1 MGYRKIVIGTD
12 GSDSAA
18 IAQASAARLAK
29 RLRAQLVIVTA
40 FDPPA
45 ITEERAVSVLASAK
59 EAALGDRVEAATWIQ
74 RGEPADI
81 ILQVAQREGAD
92 LIVVGNKG
100 MGKATRFRL
109 GSVPDRA
116 AHYAD
121 CDLLIV
127 DTTGALAAG
136 ESAPKAYRRIVIG
149 TDGSPTASEAARKGL
164 ELAMRLGSS
173 VTLVYVGDPLLGAI
187 TLEQTAA
194 LAPEGVE
201 ADQRVVQG
209 DPAEELCRIAV
220 DSEGDLVVVGNKGMS
235 GARRFLLGS
244 VPNRVAH
251 LASTDVLVAKTVD
264 RTLDEIAPG
273 HGAII
278 DVAGRRLA
286 VYRDDD
292 GQLVA
297 VSPRCTHM
305 GCTVDWNDSER
316 TWDCPCHGSRYDV
329 RGQVVRGPAAKPLD
343 PEELKA

>member
-18 IAQASAARLAK
+18 IAQAAAARLAK
-29 RLRAQLVIVTA
+29 RLRTQLVIVTA

-45 ITEERAVSVLASAK
+45 ISEERAVSVLAAAK
-59 EAALGDRVEAATWIQ
+59 EAAQADRVEAATWIQ

-109 GSVPDRA
+109 GSVPDRT

-136 ESAPKAYRRIVIG
+136 QAGPKAYRRIVIG

-220 DSEGDLVVVGNKGMS
+220 DTEGDLVVVGNKGMS

-273 HGAII
+273 HGAVIE
-278 DVAGRRLA
+278 VAGRRLA
-286 VYRDDD
+286 VYRDED
-292 GQLVA
+292 GGLVA
-297 VSPRCTHM
+297 VSPRCSHM
-305 GCTVDWNDSER
+305 GCTVDWNDSDR

-343 PEELKA
+343 PEELKV